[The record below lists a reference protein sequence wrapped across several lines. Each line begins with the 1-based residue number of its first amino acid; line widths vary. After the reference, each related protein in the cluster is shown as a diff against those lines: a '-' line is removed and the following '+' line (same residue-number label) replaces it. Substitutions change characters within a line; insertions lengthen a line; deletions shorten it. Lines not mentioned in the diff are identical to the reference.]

1 IKKMVAAGQ
10 SRHTEELSSW
20 TKAVVN
26 HLYWCAGTSAGNQ
39 DLILAKWESLVAH
52 VAEIHSHPDP
62 LFPECEHGELHKKW
76 LNEGSPAHQKLREI
90 VLSKHLLRDI
100 PRLST
105 SAQTFATEC
114 FHSTLL
120 QFAPKQVHFT
130 FRSMKA
136 RTYLAALHHNANA
149 GRPQAVTKDGD
160 LRWAVKYPKARKGPV
175 VSARKTDGT
184 YEYVEELMAVVLDL
198 CTTMPSYRAA
208 AAAYSQDAPPFLSS
222 AYEHEDKQVLVERHC
237 SRFNL

>member
-1 IKKMVAAGQ
+1 MVAAGK

-20 TKAVVN
+20 IKAVVN

-39 DLILAKWESLVAH
+39 DLILAKWKSLVAH
-52 VAEIHSHPDP
+52 VADIHSHPDP
-62 LFPECEHGELHKKW
+62 LFPECEHRELHKKW
-76 LNEGSPAHQKLREI
+76 LLEGSPAHQKLREI
-90 VLSKHLLRDI
+90 VLSKHLLQDI

-105 SAQTFATEC
+105 SAQTFETEC

-120 QFAPKQVHFT
+120 QFAPKQVHFS

-136 RTYLAALHHNANA
+136 RTYLVALHHNANA
-149 GRPQAVTKDGD
+149 GRPQAVTKGGD

-184 YEYVEELMAVVLDL
+184 YGYLEELMAVVLDL